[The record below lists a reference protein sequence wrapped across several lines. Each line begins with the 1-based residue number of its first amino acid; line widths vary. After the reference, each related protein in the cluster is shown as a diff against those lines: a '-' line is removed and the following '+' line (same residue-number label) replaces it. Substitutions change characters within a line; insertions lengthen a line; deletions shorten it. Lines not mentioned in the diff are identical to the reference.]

1 MNGNTQRGSIG
12 LIVLLVSVAIMA
24 ILFVKTYFAAPS
36 VSPEMKEVQPLT
48 ASGTPAQTNIEQMH
62 ADLDAA
68 RAIREKLN
76 THGEDITSV
85 LGE

>member
-12 LIVLLVSVAIMA
+12 LIVLLVSVAIIA
-24 ILFVKTYFAAPS
+24 LLFSKTYFAPPAP
-36 VSPEMKEVQPLT
+36 SPEMKDVQPLT

-76 THGEDITSV
+76 SHGEDITSV
-85 LGE
+85 LNE